1 MNLHERELDLI
12 QRLRQVSFTDEG
24 LVTEFYSKLYEFLD
38 ESERLLVMCQEYDDR
53 HEAETYLQDCAYETD
68 ILSALSL

>member
-24 LVTEFYSKLYEFLD
+24 LVTEFYAKLYEFLD
-38 ESERLLVMCQEYDDR
+38 ESERFLVMCQEYDDR
-53 HEAETYLQDCAYETD
+53 QEAETYFQDCAYETD
-68 ILSALSL
+68 ILSALSM

>member
-38 ESERLLVMCQEYDDR
+38 ESERFLVMCQEYDDR
-53 HEAETYLQDCAYETD
+53 QEAEAYLQDCAYETD
-68 ILSALSL
+68 ILSAMSL